1 MRSFPNLLDSVI
13 SKKYHYFKKT
23 DDKSTVYFEEI
34 KNEIKER
41 ATFKLLSNQ
50 ISETCFFEFDKDDAE
65 VYPFFE
71 AKAGLR
77 VKNDFILVHQRGNT
91 VYIFLIEL
99 KSTNPTGYLT
109 QLRAG
114 KQFFQFIIDRIKLAS
129 SSESKSWTDFD
140 LKEFGKLT
148 FVYKGILFRTED
160 TENITPS
167 RKTTPKEESKHKK
180 LKKIPYKIEDG
191 FDVYHQSY
199 NHEYYLSQ
207 FI

>member
-13 SKKYHYFKKT
+13 SKKFHYFKKS
-23 DDKSTVYFEEI
+23 DDKSIVYFEEI

-41 ATFKLLSNQ
+41 AIFKLLSNQ

-77 VKNDFILVHQRGNT
+77 TKNDFIIVHQKGNT

-114 KQFFQFIIDRIKLAS
+114 KQFFQFIIERIKLAS
-129 SSESKSWTDFD
+129 ASEPTSWTDFN
-140 LKEFGKLT
+140 LPEFEKLT
-148 FVYKGILFRTED
+148 FVYKGILFKTKNTNA
-160 TENITPS
+160 TENTTSS
-167 RKTTPKEESKHKK
+167 RRTTLKETTKHSKLPFKRV
-180 LKKIPYKIEDG
+180 DS
-191 FDVYHQSY
+191 FDIYHQSY
-199 NHEYYLSQ
+199 DNTYYLLQ